1 MEFKQVTLPRDLLT
15 AETLYLPGGQ
25 ITVLLGENGSG
36 KSTLLAELAQRVPA
50 SAYLPQKNVMYDT
63 MLVADLLALGQSRAA
78 AGLAVDVIAALAL
91 EPLLARDVQS
101 LSGGQQQRVWLA
113 FVLLQNAPLV
123 LLDEPL
129 AALDLRY
136 QKQVLALL
144 PKLETTILVVLHDLN
159 QAAQVA
165 DFVWLLREQQI
176 LAGPVNE
183 LLTAD
188 ELSQTFSVTVT
199 RLRDGYFIL

>member
-15 AETLYLPGGQ
+15 AEMLNLPDGQ

-36 KSTLLAELAQRVPA
+36 KSTLLAELAQRVSA
-50 SAYLPQKNVMYDT
+50 SSYLPQKNVMYDA
-63 MLVADLLALGQSRAA
+63 MLVADLLALGQSRAT

-144 PKLETTILVVLHDLN
+144 PKLKTTILVVLHDLN

-165 DFVWLLREQQI
+165 EFVWLLREQQI
-176 LAGPVNE
+176 LAGPTNE

-199 RLRDGYFIL
+199 RSRDGYFIL

>member
-15 AETLYLPGGQ
+15 AETLHLPDGQ

-50 SAYLPQKNVMYDT
+50 SSYLPQKNVMYDA

-78 AGLAVDVIAALAL
+78 AGLAIDVIDALAL

-165 DFVWLLREQQI
+165 DFVWLLREQQVFW
-176 LAGPVNE
+176 GPVNE
-183 LLTAD
+183 LLTVD

-199 RLRDGYFIL
+199 RSRDGYFIL

>member
-15 AETLYLPGGQ
+15 AETLHLPDGQ
-25 ITVLLGENGSG
+25 FTVLLGENGSG

-50 SAYLPQKNVMYDT
+50 SSYLPQKNVMYDA
-63 MLVADLLALGQSRAA
+63 MLVADLLALGQRRAA

-188 ELSQTFSVTVT
+188 ELSQTFSVPVT